1 MKQNGVW
8 KRFRASPSAM
18 AGLIFLIA
26 EALVVLL
33 VPIIFRMDPVTTYV
47 QDGFNA
53 PPSMLHP
60 LGTDSAAR
68 DLLART
74 LYGGRVSFLVG
85 LTSPL
90 LSVAIG
96 LPLGLIAGYYRGAA
110 ETVIMRAS
118 DMFMAFP
125 PILLTLIMVSIIGPS
140 LVTVI
145 LVIGGTGW
153 TGIAKIVYGN
163 VLSIREKEYIDSAVS
178 IGRTDADILIHEI
191 LPSSLSPVFVSLS
204 FRAGGAI
211 LQESGL
217 SFLGAGIRPPE
228 ASWGGIIAAAQDLS
242 ILMLKPWI
250 WAPSAILITL
260 TMIAF
265 NFVGEGLRD
274 AFDPRMKL

>member
-1 MKQNGVW
+1 MKQNSVW

-18 AGLIFLIA
+18 SGLIFLIA
-26 EALVVLL
+26 EALIVLL

-85 LTSPL
+85 LASPL

-125 PILLTLIMVSIIGPS
+125 PILLTLIIVSVIGPS

-163 VLSIREKEYIDSAVS
+163 VLSVREKEYIDSAVS

-191 LPSSLSPVFVSLS
+191 LPGSLSPVFVSLS

-250 WAPSAILITL
+250 WAPSSILITL